1 VRIAFTSDV
10 HADVSPRNGQLLP
23 HLARRVEALAPD
35 VLVLA
40 GDTANSLAA
49 LERTLTAF
57 AGVRARKLLV
67 PGKHDVWIE
76 SRNALRKGR
85 DSWHKYVTAIPE
97 ACARRG
103 VECLVGAP
111 VTIGGVGFA
120 GSIGWYD
127 YSLRDPRLGG
137 RVVLAEYER
146 GRFQDASGQVGI
158 WNDVEYAVWLA
169 SPGAADWRLWA
180 RRLANRD
187 VFDRVRGLLAGDLE
201 RLAGARAIVA
211 VLHRPRSR
219 SAWFARTRRTR
230 LTPTRGAWPWT
241 APRSPWRRW
250 RRGAWGS
257 WRSGKPRR
265 ADLRA
270 PAVTIA

>member
-40 GDTANSLAA
+40 GETANSLAA

-97 ACARRG
+97 ACARRR

-187 VFDRVRGLLAGDLE
+187 VFDRVRG
-201 RLAGARAIVA
+201 
-211 VLHRPRSR
+211 
-219 SAWFARTRRTR
+219 
-230 LTPTRGAWPWT
+230 
-241 APRSPWRRW
+241 APRRRPGAA
-250 RRGAWGS
+250 RRGPGHRRRPPQAPFAECLVRKDPPDPFDAYEGS
-257 WRSGKPRR
+257 VALDGSAEPLEEVAARSVGVLEVRE
-265 ADLRA
+265 AS
-270 PAVTIA
+270 TG